1 MSSHHHHIAEHQLLP
16 KEAPAKSLVFLRG
29 LWEENPVLRQLLGM
43 CPTLAVTNSAINGL
57 SMGLATAF
65 TVVASGIVISTFRKI
80 FPREIRIVSYT
91 LIIATFVT
99 IADLFLAAQFPAI
112 SKNLGPYVPLIVV
125 NCLILGRQEAFTS
138 KNPVGLSLLDTLGA
152 GIGFT
157 WVLIV
162 LGSIREFLG
171 AGSVFDYQI
180 LGSWFEPWVIMIL
193 PAGAFITLGFL
204 IALANYISQ
213 SRAEAHCK

>member
-1 MSSHHHHIAEHQLLP
+1 MNHSRGDRLVHKVPIPARTVFSRGIWAET
-16 KEAPAKSLVFLRG
+16 
-29 LWEENPVLRQLLGM
+29 PVLRQLLGM
-43 CPTLAVTNSAINGL
+43 CPTLAVTNSVVNGL
-57 SMGLATAF
+57 SMGLATTF
-65 TVVASGIVISTFRKI
+65 TVVASGIVISTLRKFI
-80 FPREIRIVSYT
+80 SYEVRIVSYT

-99 IADLFLAAQFPAI
+99 IADLFLAANFPEI

-138 KNPVGLSLLDTLGA
+138 KNSPGRSFLDTLGS

-162 LGSIREFLG
+162 LGGVREILG
-171 AGSVFDYQI
+171 AGSLFDLPV
-180 LGSWFEPWVIMIL
+180 LGAWFEPWVVMLL

-204 IALANYISQ
+204 IALTNYISQ

>member
-1 MSSHHHHIAEHQLLP
+1 MSSHHHHAEHQVLS
-16 KEAPAKSLVFLRG
+16 KEAPAKSLIFLRG
-29 LWEENPVLRQLLGM
+29 LWKENPVLRQLLGM

-65 TVVASGIVISTFRKI
+65 TVVASGIVISTFRRI

-99 IADLFLAAQFPAI
+99 IADLFMATQFPAI

-138 KNPVGLSLLDTLGA
+138 KNPVGLSFLDTLGA

-171 AGSVFDYQI
+171 AGSVFEFQI
-180 LGSWFEPWVIMIL
+180 LGTWFEPWVIMIL

>member
-1 MSSHHHHIAEHQLLP
+1 MNHSRGDRLVHKVPI
-16 KEAPAKSLVFLRG
+16 PARTVFSRG
-29 LWEENPVLRQLLGM
+29 IWAENPVLRQLLGM
-43 CPTLAVTNSAINGL
+43 CPTLAVTNSVVNGL
-57 SMGLATAF
+57 SMGLATTF
-65 TVVASGIVISTFRKI
+65 TVVASGIVISTLRKFI
-80 FPREIRIVSYT
+80 SYEVRIVSYT

-99 IADLFLAAQFPAI
+99 IADLFLAANFPEI

-138 KNPVGLSLLDTLGA
+138 KNSPGRSFLDTLGS

-162 LGSIREFLG
+162 LGGVREILG
-171 AGSVFDYQI
+171 AGSLFDLPV
-180 LGSWFEPWVIMIL
+180 LGAWFEPWVVMLL

-204 IALANYISQ
+204 IALTNYISQ

>member
-1 MSSHHHHIAEHQLLP
+1 MSSHHHDAEPQLFP
-16 KEAPAKSLVFLRG
+16 QETPAKSAVFLRG
-29 LWEENPVLRQLLGM
+29 LWKENPVLRQLLGM

-65 TVVASGIVISTFRKI
+65 TVLASGIVISIFRKV
-80 FPREIRIVSYT
+80 FRREIRIVSFT

-99 IADLFLAAQFPAI
+99 IADLFLAANFPEI
-112 SKNLGPYVPLIVV
+112 SNNLGPYVPLIVV

-138 KNPVGLSLLDTLGA
+138 KNPVGLSFLDTLGT

-171 AGSVFDYQI
+171 AGSILDYQI
-180 LGSWFEPWVIMIL
+180 LGTWFEPWVIMIL
-193 PAGAFITLGFL
+193 PAGAFITLGFM
-204 IALANYISQ
+204 IALANFISQ

>member
-1 MSSHHHHIAEHQLLP
+1 MSSHHHVAEHQFLP
-16 KEAPAKSLVFLRG
+16 KEAPSKSLIFLRG
-29 LWEENPVLRQLLGM
+29 LWKENPVLRQLLGM

-65 TVVASGIVISTFRKI
+65 TVVASGIVISAFRKV
-80 FPREIRIVSYT
+80 FRREIRIVSFT

-99 IADLFLAAQFPAI
+99 IADLFLAANFPEI

-138 KNPVGLSLLDTLGA
+138 KNPVSLSFLDTLGT
-152 GIGFT
+152 GVGFT

-171 AGSVFDYQI
+171 AGSIFEFQI
-180 LGSWFEPWVIMIL
+180 LGSCFEPWVVMIL

>member
-1 MSSHHHHIAEHQLLP
+1 MEHNHVTEQTVP
-16 KEAPAKSLVFLRG
+16 VKETPAKLSVFLKG
-29 LWEENPVLRQLLGM
+29 LWKENPVLRQLLGM
-43 CPTLAVTNSAINGL
+43 CPTLAVTNSAVNGL

-65 TVVASGIVISTFRKI
+65 TVVASGIVISIFRRI

-99 IADLFLAAQFPAI
+99 IADLFLAANFPAI

-138 KNPVGLSLLDTLGA
+138 KNPVGLSVLDTLGF

-162 LGSIREFLG
+162 LGSIRELLG
-171 AGSVFDYQI
+171 SGSIFNYQI
-180 LGSWFEPWVIMIL
+180 LGSWFQPWVIMVL

-204 IALANYISQ
+204 IALANFITQPKTEEHS
-213 SRAEAHCK
+213 K

>member
-1 MSSHHHHIAEHQLLP
+1 MEHNHVTEQTASV
-16 KEAPAKSLVFLRG
+16 KETPTKLSVFLKG
-29 LWEENPVLRQLLGM
+29 LWKENPVLRQLLGM
-43 CPTLAVTNSAINGL
+43 CPTLAVTNSAVNGL

-65 TVVASGIVISTFRKI
+65 TVVASGIVISIFRRI

-99 IADLFLAAQFPAI
+99 IADLFLAANFPAI

-138 KNPVGLSLLDTLGA
+138 KNPVELSFLDTLGF
-152 GIGFT
+152 GVGFT
-157 WVLIV
+157 WVLIA
-162 LGSIREFLG
+162 LGSIRELLG
-171 AGSVFDYQI
+171 AGSIFSYQI
-180 LGSWFEPWVIMIL
+180 LGPWFEPWVIMVL

-204 IALANYISQ
+204 IALANFITQ
-213 SRAEAHCK
+213 SKAEAHCK